1 MMTFKLTIIFVNS
14 QADIKQTLKTGGV
27 TLGRT
32 ARRVSEPTV
41 ALGFTILSTA
51 RTKYLHPLFFS
62 GLLKFLVS
70 PISS

>member
-51 RTKYLHPLFFS
+51 RTKYLHPLFFFGPPQIS
-62 GLLKFLVS
+62 GLTNF
-70 PISS
+70 